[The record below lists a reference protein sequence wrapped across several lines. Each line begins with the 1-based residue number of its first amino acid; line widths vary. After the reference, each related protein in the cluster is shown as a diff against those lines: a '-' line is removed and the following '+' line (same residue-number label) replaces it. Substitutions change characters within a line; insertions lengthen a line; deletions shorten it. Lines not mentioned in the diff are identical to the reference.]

1 MTRIAKFV
9 KYSGQRP
16 HREHRNK
23 KSMQNNNRG
32 KRHFSILKKE
42 KIIKDKLKSLYEE

>member
-1 MTRIAKFV
+1 MTRVAKSV

-16 HREHRNK
+16 HREHGNK
-23 KSMQNNNRG
+23 KGREINIKG

-42 KIIKDKLKSLYEE
+42 KITKDKLKSLYEE